1 MAFMISSGAHHS
13 NLKHGRVEP
22 RGRVLS
28 DILKPEANNFGL
40 IRLGLALAVLVSHA
54 FYFKTGTPTAEPLTG
69 WTGHSL
75 GEHGVQVF
83 FFLSGLL
90 VAQSLAHSRGLADFG
105 LARALRIFPGL
116 LVCVLLTAFVL
127 GPMFTT
133 LDVSAYFRDPGLFRY
148 IARTASL
155 STGLAPLPGVFETLP
170 AAGIVN
176 MSVWTLKYEVL
187 CYILLA
193 MAGLAGLFNARWRT
207 LATVLLA
214 VFIAAVFIEP
224 PKSVEGYTAADNVRY
239 FSLFFGSG
247 VLAYLLRDVL
257 VLDWRIW
264 ALLGGVFYAALGTNV
279 GELGTAL
286 FLGYGAL
293 MLAAL
298 PARTSRRFANRYDLS
313 YGVYI
318 YACPVQQA
326 VVQVLPGW
334 TIGAQILLSAAIV
347 MVLAFLSWV
356 LVERPALALR
366 RKSAPALD
374 RLALRIASIRT
385 RGAH

>member
-1 MAFMISSGAHHS
+1 MNISGAHHS
-13 NLKHGRVEP
+13 NLEHGRVGP
-22 RGRVLS
+22 RVTVLS

-40 IRLGLALAVLVSHA
+40 IRLGLAMAVLVSHA
-54 FYFKTGTPTAEPLTG
+54 FYFKTGTPKAEPLTA

-127 GPMFTT
+127 GPLFTT
-133 LDVSAYFRDPGLFRY
+133 LDISAYLSDPGVFSY
-148 IARTASL
+148 IARTLSL

-170 AAGIVN
+170 AAGTVN

-193 MAGLAGLFNARWRT
+193 MAGLAGLLNPRWRT
-207 LATVLLA
+207 VAATVLA
-214 VFIAAVFIEP
+214 IFIALVFIEP
-224 PKSVEGYTAADNVRY
+224 PKSAEGYTASDNVRY
-239 FSLFFGSG
+239 FSLFFASG
-247 VLAYLLRDVL
+247 VLAYLLRNVL

-264 ALLGGVFYAALGTNV
+264 ALLGGAFYGALGTNF

-298 PARTSRRFANRYDLS
+298 PARMSRRFANRYDLS

-318 YACPVQQA
+318 YASPVQQA
-326 VVQVLPGW
+326 VVELLPDW
-334 TIGAQILLSAAIV
+334 TVGGQILAATPIV
-347 MVLAFLSWV
+347 MALAFLSWV
-356 LVERPALALR
+356 IIERPALTLR
-366 RKSAPALD
+366 RRSAPALD
-374 RLALRIASIRT
+374 RLAVRIESIRRP